1 VSAGEARAPARLV
14 IAGVSSGVGK
24 TTVTCALAL
33 SLRRRG
39 LSVVTFKCGPD
50 YLDPTYH
57 VRASGQPSHNLDGWM
72 MGQHAVLETFAR
84 ASRGHDLALIE
95 GVMGLF
101 DGADPSSDE
110 GSSAQIAKWLDAP
123 VLLVVDASGMARSL
137 AALTHGFFAFD
148 PALRFAGVLAN
159 RVGSRAHLELLRR
172 ALPEHIPLFGLPR
185 QDQHAFPER
194 HLGLRTA
201 DAAVPEAS
209 FEAWADTT
217 SSWIDLDALL
227 EATAAH
233 VPLPVPLPVP
243 SAPILTETRTETGK
257 GTGKGKGTLPVCST
271 EFAPGCRIGIA
282 SDAAFHFYYD
292 HNLALLEAAGAQLIH
307 FSPCRDATLP
317 DVDGLYFGGGYPELH
332 ARELS
337 ANHSLH
343 EAIRQFAAAQRPIYA
358 ECGGLMYL
366 CAAIH
371 TSVAERFP
379 MVGLFQAEAR
389 MARERKALGYVE
401 LETTRTTLL
410 GPPGTRLRGH
420 QFRYSELVGPQPA
433 DTAYRA
439 RLRRTGASFE
449 EGYVTQRVLASYVH
463 AHWGATPDVAR
474 AFVESCL
481 AARS

>member
-1 VSAGEARAPARLV
+1 VSALEARAPARLV

-33 SLRRRG
+33 ALRRRG

-57 VRASGQPSHNLDGWM
+57 VRASGLPSHNLDGWM
-72 MGQHAVLETFAR
+72 MGQSAVLETFAR
-84 ASRGHDLALIE
+84 ASRGHDVALIE

-101 DGADPSSDE
+101 DGADACSDE
-110 GSSAQIAKWLDAP
+110 GSSAQIAKWLEAP

-137 AALTHGFFAFD
+137 AALVQGFFAFD
-148 PALRFAGVLAN
+148 PQLRFAGVLAN

-172 ALPEHIPLFGLPR
+172 ALSEPIPLFGLPR

-201 DAAVPEAS
+201 DATVPDTS

-217 SSWIDLDALL
+217 SNWIDLDALL
-227 EATAAH
+227 AA
-233 VPLPVPLPVP
+233 VSPILPEPEPEPEPDL
-243 SAPILTETRTETGK
+243 SAPPLNSQHSGSGS
-257 GTGKGKGTLPVCST
+257 GTGSGSGPKR
-271 EFAPGCRIGIA
+271 CRIGIA
-282 SDAAFHFYYD
+282 SDPAFHFYYD
-292 HNLALLEAAGAQLIH
+292 HNLALLEAAGAQLVH
-307 FSPCRDATLP
+307 FSPCRDASLP
-317 DVDGLYFGGGYPELH
+317 EVDGLYFGGGYPELH

-337 ANHSLH
+337 ANDSLR
-343 EAIRQFAAAQRPIYA
+343 EAIRQFAAAQHPIYA

-366 CAAIH
+366 CAAIR
-371 TSVAERFP
+371 TTDAERFP

-401 LETTRTTLL
+401 LETTRATLL

-420 QFRYSELVGPQPA
+420 QFRYSELVGAQPA
-433 DTAYRA
+433 VTAYQA

-481 AARS
+481 SARS